1 MHVSVYDSLVHKQS
15 AGQKMLAVLI
25 DPDHI
30 QNLEESVRRCNES
43 GVDLIFL
50 GGSLVSSGTIG
61 ESIERIKKNTDIP
74 VLLFPGDEL
83 QIDSR
88 ADALLLLSL
97 ISGRNPEL
105 LIGKQV
111 VAAPYIRKSGLETI
125 ATGYMLIDG
134 GRITTASYISGTV
147 PIPSDKPE
155 IAMCTALAGEMLG
168 LKLVYMDAGSGAKYA
183 VSAQM
188 IKAVRDAIH
197 IPIVVGGGIRSTSE
211 AVHAWRAGADV
222 VVVGNAIEEDN
233 TLITDLMN
241 ALQDLQQID
250 N

>member
-1 MHVSVYDSLVHKQS
+1 MHISVYDSLVHKQS
-15 AGQKMLAVLI
+15 VGQKMLAVLI

-30 QNLEESVRRCNES
+30 GNLEESVMRCNES

-61 ESIERIKKNTDIP
+61 ESIGIIKRLTDIP

-83 QIDSR
+83 QIDGT

-97 ISGRNPEL
+97 ISGRNAEL
-105 LIGKQV
+105 LIGKHV
-111 VAAPYIRKSGLETI
+111 VAAPYIRKSGIETI

-168 LKLVYMDAGSGAKYA
+168 LKLIYMDAGSGAQVPVSEKMIRA
-183 VSAQM
+183 VSE
-188 IKAVRDAIH
+188 AVN
-197 IPIVVGGGIRSTSE
+197 IPIVVGGGMRSTAE
-211 AVHAWRAGADV
+211 AVNAWRAGADI
-222 VVVGNAIEEDN
+222 VVVGNAIEDDN

-241 ALQDLQQID
+241 ALQDLQQL
-250 N
+250 

>member
-1 MHVSVYDSLVHKQS
+1 MRVSVYDSLVHKQS
-15 AGQKMLAVLI
+15 SGQKMLAVLI

-30 QNLEESVRRCNES
+30 QNIEESVRRCNES

-61 ESIERIKKNTDIP
+61 ESIAKIKGLTEIP

-83 QIDSR
+83 QIDHR

-97 ISGRNPEL
+97 ISGRNAEL
-105 LIGKQV
+105 LIGKHV

-134 GRITTASYISGTV
+134 GRITTASYISGTI
-147 PIPSDKPE
+147 PIPADKPE

-168 LKLVYMDAGSGAKYA
+168 LKLIYMDAGSGAKNA
-183 VSAQM
+183 VSIPM
-188 IKAVRDAIH
+188 IQSVRNAVK
-197 IPIVVGGGIRSTSE
+197 IPIIVGGGIRSTSE
-211 AVHAWRAGADV
+211 AVDAWRAGADI

-233 TLITDLMN
+233 SLIGELTN
-241 ALQDLQQID
+241 ALQDLQQF
-250 N
+250 

>member
-1 MHVSVYDSLVHKQS
+1 MRISVYDSLVHKQS

-30 QNLEESVRRCNES
+30 QNLDESVRRCNDC

-61 ESIERIKKNTDIP
+61 ESIERIKAQTDIP
-74 VLLFPGDEL
+74 VILFPGDEL
-83 QIDSR
+83 QIDAR

-97 ISGRNPEL
+97 ISGRNAEL
-105 LIGKQV
+105 LIGKHV
-111 VAAPYIRKSGLETI
+111 VAAPYLKKSGIEPI

-134 GRITTASYISGTV
+134 GKITTASYISSTV

-155 IAMCTALAGEMLG
+155 IAMCTAMAGEMLG
-168 LKLVYMDAGSGAKYA
+168 LKIMYMDAGSGANYP
-183 VSAQM
+183 VSSQM
-188 IKAVRDAIH
+188 IDAVRKVVSV
-197 IPIVVGGGIRSTSE
+197 PIVVGGGIRSTDE
-211 AVHAWRAGADV
+211 AVNAWRAGADV
-222 VVVGNAIEEDN
+222 VVVGNAIEDDN

-241 ALQDLQQID
+241 ALQDLQQL
-250 N
+250 